1 MLRSPLRRLLVLF
14 AMAGTPALATVDS
27 FAPAGPGAQYA
38 EAANG
43 TATPIPSLAAAR
55 VSAGTI
61 TLDGRLDEAAW
72 DEAQTGWGFRQAD
85 PQRFA
90 EASVKTTFKV
100 LHDDEALYVGL
111 ACWEDDMADVAAYLS
126 RRDEIQASDI
136 VSIYLDPYLDRT
148 TGYNFRVNPLGVQQD
163 AYLFDNGSRDE
174 DWNAVWQAEV
184 SQDAHGWYVEL
195 RIPFAQMRFKPEPSM
210 TWGLQ
215 VYRWLHGR
223 GEDTGWVLWDR
234 DQSGFV
240 SRWGNLTGLE
250 GVGNPRKL
258 EVLPYALTRHTD
270 PAAEGDLDQ
279 WQHSRRVGADFKYGL
294 TANTTL
300 NATIQPDF
308 GQVEADPATL
318 NLSPFETFYQE
329 KRPFFIEG
337 ARFFQQPDF
346 DLFYSRRIGTGDPD
360 ARIRGAAK
368 LTGKVGADVSIAAL
382 AAATDVTTAG
392 SANNPFEGGSQQAA
406 YGLVRTGKEFAD
418 GQHSVFV
425 MGTAVKRDPASFAAT
440 DDPRL
445 MRDGYSAG
453 GDFTLHFADRMYRL
467 HGSAVGTMV
476 EPHAGS
482 LDPGLESGT
491 RYGTGGKLEA
501 RKLAGVWRAGLSGLF
516 ETDQLDPNDMGYLSA
531 PDEKVLAGNILW
543 VYNDDDGTSPF
554 NSADI
559 NLDGHASWL
568 YAGNAGTDI
577 VSGDEAWRY
586 GANHRQ
592 ASGIHLSGEA
602 QLDNRS
608 QAEFFLGHS
617 FDGTSRYETRRY
629 DGAAGPL
636 MTEPAWNA
644 AALELSSDWRKPW
657 SVTIEYEY
665 DWGDN
670 GTRVHEAQAGLRWN
684 QSEHL
689 LHSLSLGYAAERHDA
704 QWLDNLANDGSQ
716 SGVTGIGGV
725 DYLFGRLARTT
736 WDLTLRSSILLD
748 RDRSL
753 QIYLQPFYTSGD
765 FSDPRWLATPD
776 SYDLRPYALD
786 AARYDFEFGAVN
798 LNLVYR
804 WEYRPGST
812 VYLVW
817 THAKQRYEDGA
828 GQDDP
833 AGWDNGG
840 DFGYAFRS
848 EPENSILLKVS
859 YWFSL

>member
-1 MLRSPLRRLLVLF
+1 
-14 AMAGTPALATVDS
+14 
-27 FAPAGPGAQYA
+27 
-38 EAANG
+38 
-43 TATPIPSLAAAR
+43 
-55 VSAGTI
+55 
-61 TLDGRLDEAAW
+61 
-72 DEAQTGWGFRQAD
+72 
-85 PQRFA
+85 
-90 EASVKTTFKV
+90 
-100 LHDDEALYVGL
+100 
-111 ACWEDDMADVAAYLS
+111 
-126 RRDEIQASDI
+126 
-136 VSIYLDPYLDRT
+136 
-148 TGYNFRVNPLGVQQD
+148 
-163 AYLFDNGSRDE
+163 
-174 DWNAVWQAEV
+174 
-184 SQDAHGWYVEL
+184 
-195 RIPFAQMRFKPEPSM
+195 
-210 TWGLQ
+210 
-215 VYRWLHGR
+215 
-223 GEDTGWVLWDR
+223 
-234 DQSGFV
+234 
-240 SRWGNLTGLE
+240 
-250 GVGNPRKL
+250 
-258 EVLPYALTRHTD
+258 
-270 PAAEGDLDQ
+270 
-279 WQHSRRVGADFKYGL
+279 
-294 TANTTL
+294 
-300 NATIQPDF
+300 
-308 GQVEADPATL
+308 
-318 NLSPFETFYQE
+318 
-329 KRPFFIEG
+329 
-337 ARFFQQPDF
+337 
-346 DLFYSRRIGTGDPD
+346 
-360 ARIRGAAK
+360 
-368 LTGKVGADVSIAAL
+368 
-382 AAATDVTTAG
+382 
-392 SANNPFEGGSQQAA
+392 
-406 YGLVRTGKEFAD
+406 
-418 GQHSVFV
+418 

-482 LDPGLESGT
+482 LDPGLDGGTTLRHRRQAGGPQAGRRSG
-491 RYGTGGKLEA
+491 GPA
-501 RKLAGVWRAGLSGLF
+501 SAALF
-516 ETDQLDPNDMGYLSA
+516 ETNKLDPNDMGYLSA

-554 NSADI
+554 NSANI

-608 QAEFFLGHS
+608 QAEFFLGHA

-670 GTRVHEAQAGLRWN
+670 GTRVHGAEVSLRWN

-704 QWLDNLANDGSQ
+704 QWMDNLANDGSQ
-716 SGVTGIGGV
+716 PGVTGIGGV
-725 DYLFGRLARTT
+725 DYLFGRLARDI
-736 WDLTLRSSILLD
+736 WDMTLRSSILLD

-753 QIYLQPFYTSGD
+753 QIYLQPFYTHGD

-776 SYDLRPYALD
+776 SYDLRPYAVD

-817 THAKQRYEDGA
+817 THAKQKYEDGFA
-828 GQDDP
+828 QDNP
-833 AGWDNGG
+833 ADWDNGG
-840 DFGYAFRS
+840 DPGYPFRT

-859 YWFSL
+859 YWFSI